1 MSDPSCRWKGRGRAC
16 EDRVEKWERKK
27 GGGEGRGGE
36 GREREEMMKRRDG
49 TNGINM
55 GVIMV
60 TKKWCR
66 GVFSIDA
73 LQCFLLLEPYHG
85 MMLFIS
91 KRPKSYLTQS
101 HTHTHTH
108 IHQDLSR
115 SFTMIIIPLSS
126 LRTLCAKGILDPF
139 QGLKP
144 NPLGKSITSRTRY
157 KVVFCSN

>member
-1 MSDPSCRWKGRGRAC
+1 MG
-16 EDRVEKWERKK
+16 EKK
-27 GGGEGRGGE
+27 GGRGGE
-36 GREREEMMKRRDG
+36 REREEMMKRRDG

-101 HTHTHTH
+101 HTHTRTYTK
-108 IHQDLSR
+108 IYLDLS
-115 SFTMIIIPLSS
+115 
-126 LRTLCAKGILDPF
+126 
-139 QGLKP
+139 Q
-144 NPLGKSITSRTRY
+144 
-157 KVVFCSN
+157 